1 MRRAA
6 RHPGIIIFIYEYHL
20 PGGSTTLGRS
30 ILRLLRGLHS
40 VGCSLS
46 SGSLIG
52 YVIIQ
57 EVLQGVPGRVLAA
70 STRDGV
76 TDDDTL
82 VRTVLLGAS
91 LRLSTK
97 MH

>member
-1 MRRAA
+1 MVR
-6 RHPGIIIFIYEYHL
+6 
-20 PGGSTTLGRS
+20 TL
-30 ILRLLRGLHS
+30 L
-40 VGCSLS
+40 GCSLS

-57 EVLQGVPGRVLAA
+57 EVLQGVPGWVLAA
-70 STRDGV
+70 FTRDGV
-76 TDDDTL
+76 TDDDTKSL